1 MESMGAETERLK
13 ESFEELSK
21 GLKRLERLNG
31 ADTEKPKGDLDIFDL
46 NFDEILAYPIGLY
59 I

>member
-1 MESMGAETERLK
+1 METIGVVTETLKDSFNELSERLK
-13 ESFEELSK
+13 K
-21 GLKRLERLNG
+21 LERFTG

-46 NFDEILAYPIGLY
+46 NFDEILAYPIGWY